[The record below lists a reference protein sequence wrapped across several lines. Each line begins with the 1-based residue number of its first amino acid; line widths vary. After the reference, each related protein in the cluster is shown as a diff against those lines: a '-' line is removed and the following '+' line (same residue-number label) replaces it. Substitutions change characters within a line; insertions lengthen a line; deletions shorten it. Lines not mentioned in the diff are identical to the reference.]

1 MMKVRPTIVNHLF
14 ILNRQAGRAGVH
26 EQLAAELTA
35 LCRARGVDH
44 TLCTTTSREEAET
57 AIRTACAGG
66 GETRI
71 YACGG
76 DGTFGGV
83 VDIAARY
90 PEAAVGVIPIGT
102 GNDFVRNFGGKAPFL
117 DPAAQLDGRELR
129 LDLLR
134 CNDRLCA
141 NMVNIGFDCEVVKEA
156 GRLRRRKFFGEKLSY
171 ISGVLLTL
179 IRKPGVALTASLGDE
194 TPCAHELL
202 LIAIANGAFCGGGF
216 CSAPRSRLDDG
227 KMDVLMV
234 SNVTRT
240 RFLSLV
246 KAYHDGTYL
255 DLEIAKKIM
264 SYRQGEQLSLQ
275 FPATRSICI
284 DGEVSETDHLNID
297 ILPGA
302 LRFILPKGAVWSG
315 EVTHE
320 AACSV

>member
-1 MMKVRPTIVNHLF
+1 M
-14 ILNRQAGRAGVH
+14 H
-26 EQLAAELTA
+26 ERLAAELTA
-35 LCRARGVDH
+35 LGQARGRAL
-44 TLCTTTSREEAET
+44 TLCTTASREEAEA

-102 GNDFVRNFGGKAPFL
+102 GNDFVRNFGGKALFL
-117 DPAAQLDGRELR
+117 DPAAQLDGREVR

-141 NMVNIGFDCEVVKEA
+141 NMVNIGFDCEAAREA
-156 GRLRRRKFFGEKLSY
+156 GLLRRRKFFGEKLAY

-179 IRKPGVALTASLGDE
+179 IRKPGVALTAAFGDE
-194 TPCAHELL
+194 TPSVHELL

-216 CSAPRSRLDDG
+216 RSAPRSRLDDG

-264 SYRQGEQLSLQ
+264 IYRQSEQISLH
-275 FPATRSICI
+275 FPAVRNICI
-284 DGEVSETDHLNID
+284 DGEVSETDHLD
-297 ILPGA
+297 VGILPGA

-315 EVTHE
+315 EALHE

>member
-1 MMKVRPTIVNHLF
+1 MMKARRMTVKHLF
-14 ILNRQAGRAGVH
+14 ILNSQAGRAGVH
-26 EQLAAELTA
+26 EQLAAEVIA
-35 LCRARGVDH
+35 LCQARGESFA
-44 TLCTTTSREEAET
+44 LRTTSSRDEAET
-57 AIRTACAGG
+57 AIREACAGG
-66 GETRI
+66 GATRV

-117 DPAAQLDGRELR
+117 DPASQLDGREVR

-134 CNDRLCA
+134 CNDRFCA

-156 GRLRRRKFFGEKLSY
+156 GRLRRKKFFGEKLSY
-171 ISGVLLTL
+171 ISGVLHTL
-179 IRKPGVALTASLGDE
+179 IRKPGVALTAALGDE
-194 TPCAHELL
+194 AETDHKLL

-234 SNVTRT
+234 KDVSRT
-240 RFLSLV
+240 RFLTLV

-255 DLEIAKKIM
+255 DLNIAKKIIN
-264 SYRQGEQLSLQ
+264 YRQGERLSLK
-275 FPATRSICI
+275 FPDIRSICI
-284 DGEVSETDHLNID
+284 DGEVSETDHLD
-297 ILPGA
+297 VGVLPGA
-302 LRFILPKGAVWSG
+302 LRFILPKGAVWK
-315 EVTHE
+315 EEAICE